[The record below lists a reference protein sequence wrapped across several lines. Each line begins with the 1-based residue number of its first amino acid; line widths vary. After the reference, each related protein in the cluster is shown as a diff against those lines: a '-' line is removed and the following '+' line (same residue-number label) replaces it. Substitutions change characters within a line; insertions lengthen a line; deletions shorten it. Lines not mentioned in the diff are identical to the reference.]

1 MDDWNVQA
9 REHLERLVRHQDEL
23 IVLLKQQVAF
33 LETSLREI
41 RGAIAPGME
50 LRKDQPVTEEVT
62 FHECQITEDMN

>member
-41 RGAIAPGME
+41 RGALIPD
-50 LRKDQPVTEEVT
+50 KSQPVTEEVT
-62 FHECQITEDMN
+62 FHECQIAEDLN